1 MQEPIWLD
9 RRLVEA
15 FHQDQIRQHGGLFG
29 LRDEALLESALARP
43 RQRFHYEPG
52 ADLFELAAALGH
64 GLASNHPFL
73 DGNKRV
79 AFLAVYVFLG
89 LNGLTIEAEETEVVA
104 VMKDL
109 AAGRLPEA
117 DLARWL
123 RMVSEHKR
131 DLS

>member
-1 MQEPIWLD
+1 MN
-9 RRLVEA
+9 RSLVEIL
-15 FHQDQIRQHGGLFG
+15 HQDQIRQHGGLFG

-89 LNGLTIEAEETEVVA
+89 LNGLTIEAEEAKVVA

-117 DLARWL
+117 DLAQWL

>member
-1 MQEPIWLD
+1 MKEPIWLD
-9 RRLVEA
+9 RWLVDVL
-15 FHQDQIRQHGGLFG
+15 HQDQIRQHGGLFG
-29 LRDEALLESALARP
+29 LRNEALLESALARP
-43 RQRFHYEPG
+43 RQRFHYEPS

-89 LNGLTIEAEETEVVA
+89 LNGHTIEAEEAEVVA

-109 AAGRLPEA
+109 AAGRLPET
-117 DLARWL
+117 DLAQWL
-123 RMVSEHKR
+123 RMVSK
-131 DLS
+131 